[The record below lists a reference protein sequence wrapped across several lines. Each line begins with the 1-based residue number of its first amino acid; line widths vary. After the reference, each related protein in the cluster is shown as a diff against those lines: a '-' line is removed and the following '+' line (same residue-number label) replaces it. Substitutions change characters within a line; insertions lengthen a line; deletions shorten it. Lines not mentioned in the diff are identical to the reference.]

1 MRKRFSYLL
10 LLIFIIV
17 IGIIIV
23 IYYQLH
29 NSRQDSLLNL
39 PELEVGDWVVRMG
52 TVNDSRWISYLG
64 NSEYSHIGMIVA
76 IEPKVLVIHATTDDG
91 EIGSDQVI
99 ISELDRFLSPAL
111 AKKGAI
117 IRPLFLDSM
126 KKKQI
131 VSTIWKQ
138 RGKPFILA
146 SKDKYHLYC
155 TTLLLDS
162 IQHSHPSFQPRWT
175 KINIP
180 LFEGEYLFPQSF
192 VDYPNTRIIYYLN
205 NYQ

>member
-1 MRKRFSYLL
+1 MRKRYSYLF
-10 LLIFIIV
+10 LLIFVIIIGTIIV
-17 IGIIIV
+17 G
-23 IYYQLH
+23 YYQQR
-29 NSRQDSLLNL
+29 NSQQSSLLNL
-39 PELEVGDWVVRMG
+39 PKLEVGDWVVRMG
-52 TVNDSRWISYLG
+52 TVNDSWWISYLS

-76 IEPKVLVIHATTDDG
+76 TEPKILVIHATTDDG

-99 ISELDRFLSPAL
+99 VSELDRFLSPAL

-117 IRPLFLDSM
+117 IRPIFLDS
-126 KKKQI
+126 KKKKEI
-131 VSTIWKQ
+131 VSAIWKQ

-162 IQHSHPSFQPRWT
+162 IQHFHPSFQPQWT

-192 VDYPNTRIIYYLN
+192 VDYPNTRIIYHLN
-205 NYQ
+205 NY